1 MSKCEIPGHVRTYGS
16 GICIVC
22 SDEGD
27 DIPTMSDV
35 VQDAAQTVYRI
46 MGSGHSEA
54 VYEASIDV
62 ELMLRNIT
70 RRRQVPC
77 TLTYKLEVVGTG
89 FIDILVDN
97 SLIVEIKAI
106 AKLTN
111 KDEQQIRKYLKATGL
126 DEGLLINFGNDLE
139 FVQVKK
145 SPGILIEVDFPVDP
159 IELQGAWTK
168 KGNHDKIG

>member
-1 MSKCEIPGHVRTYGS
+1 
-16 GICIVC
+16 
-22 SDEGD
+22 
-27 DIPTMSDV
+27 MSDTV
-35 VQDAAQTVYRI
+35 EEAAGTVFRI

-54 VYEASIDV
+54 VYEASLDV
-62 ELMLRNIT
+62 ELMLRKII

-111 KDEQQIRKYLKATGL
+111 KDEQQVRKYLKATGL

-139 FVQVKK
+139 IIRVQK
-145 SPGILIEVDFPVDP
+145 SPGFIEVDFSVNP
-159 IELQGAWTK
+159 IELKEAWK
-168 KGNHDKIG
+168 KGNHEQAISAED